1 LLYAGAVS
9 ESTRTGQ
16 EKRGTDIAKSQMMA
30 SIVNL
35 SDYRRPSKPADTP
48 LPDQPQY
55 FCTRCDSA
63 DFKLYASGEVRCA
76 HCQALIRNV
85 AVAETRSG

>member
-1 LLYAGAVS
+1 
-9 ESTRTGQ
+9 
-16 EKRGTDIAKSQMMA
+16 MA

-35 SDYRRPSKPADTP
+35 SDYRRAGKATAGAPPS
-48 LPDQPQY
+48 DQPQY

-76 HCQALIRNV
+76 HCHALIRNV

>member
-1 LLYAGAVS
+1 
-9 ESTRTGQ
+9 
-16 EKRGTDIAKSQMMA
+16 MMA

-35 SDYRRPSKPADTP
+35 SDYRRGGKPAGTP

>member
-1 LLYAGAVS
+1 MP
-9 ESTRTGQ
+9 RH
-16 EKRGTDIAKSQMMA
+16 MA

-35 SDYRRPSKPADTP
+35 SDYRRAGKAAGAPP
-48 LPDQPQY
+48 QGEPQY

-85 AVAETRSG
+85 AVAETR

>member
-1 LLYAGAVS
+1 MA
-9 ESTRTGQ
+9 RH
-16 EKRGTDIAKSQMMA
+16 MA

-35 SDYRRPSKPADTP
+35 SDYRRAGKAAGAPPV
-48 LPDQPQY
+48 DQPQY

>member
-1 LLYAGAVS
+1 
-9 ESTRTGQ
+9 
-16 EKRGTDIAKSQMMA
+16 MA

-35 SDYRRPSKPADTP
+35 SDYRRAGKAAGAPSS
-48 LPDQPQY
+48 DQPQY

>member
-1 LLYAGAVS
+1 MA
-9 ESTRTGQ
+9 RN
-16 EKRGTDIAKSQMMA
+16 MA

-35 SDYRRPSKPADTP
+35 SDYRRTGRPASAP
-48 LPDQPQY
+48 AQDQPQY

-76 HCQALIRNV
+76 HCHALIRNV
-85 AVAETRSG
+85 AIAETRSG